1 MSSDIHPQAVED
13 EVDLRSASLPAAKV
27 GFGLV
32 AADLAEAMAS
42 LQRVTATLD
51 RLSYDA
57 QPQMWCQFGES
68 SHQVHRV
75 VRALRDIA
83 VRLQDDFRHVPAS

>member
-1 MSSDIHPQAVED
+1 MSSDIHPQAAEG
-13 EVDLRSASLPAAKV
+13 EVDLRTASLPPAEV

-42 LQRVTATLD
+42 LQRLAATLD

-68 SHQVHRV
+68 SHQVHLV
-75 VRALRDIA
+75 LAALRDIA
-83 VRLQDDFRHVPAS
+83 ARLEDDFRHVPAS